1 MESKEFLSETWL
13 NGKYKDVNGFN
24 VEINTSLSYAYF
36 ENIND
41 ENESYYFQGDEADN
55 VIDEINAIYNGK
67 DNFTQSEAIARWINT
82 YL

>member
-1 MESKEFLSETWL
+1 MNKEMLSPTWL
-13 NGKYKDVNGFN
+13 NGKYKNVNGFD
-24 VEINTSLSYAYF
+24 VEINTSLSYVSF
-36 ENIND
+36 EDINNED
-41 ENESYYFQGDEADN
+41 EAYYFQGDEADN

>member
-1 MESKEFLSETWL
+1 MNKEMLSPTWL

-55 VIDEINAIYNGK
+55 VIDEINAIYNRH
-67 DNFTQSEAIARWINT
+67 NLTQSEAIARWINL

>member
-1 MESKEFLSETWL
+1 MNKEMLSPTWL
-13 NGKYKDVNGFN
+13 NGKYKDVNGFD

-41 ENESYYFQGDEADN
+41 ENESYYFQGDEANN
-55 VIDEINAIYNGK
+55 VIDEINAIYNSK

-82 YL
+82 YP

>member
-1 MESKEFLSETWL
+1 MNKEMLSPTWL
-13 NGKYKDVNGFN
+13 NGKYKDVNGFD

-55 VIDEINAIYNGK
+55 VIDEINAIYNRH
-67 DNFTQSEAIARWINT
+67 NLTQSEAIARWINL

>member
-1 MESKEFLSETWL
+1 MNKEMLSPTWL

-24 VEINTSLSYAYF
+24 VEINTSLPYVSF
-36 ENIND
+36 EDINNED
-41 ENESYYFQGDEADN
+41 EAYYFQGDEADN
-55 VIDEINAIYNGK
+55 VINEINAIYNGK